1 MSLSTGTNAALRAA
15 AQRLRG
21 VDPMGFRGRVCQ
33 VVGLTVAAQGPA
45 SAIGELC
52 YLVPQ
57 RGRPGIPAE
66 VVGFRDSLTLLMPFG
81 ELEGVRP
88 GCEVMVSGHGFRVGV
103 GHGLLG
109 RVLDGLGR
117 PIDGHGPMVAQA
129 RRATKSAA
137 PHPLHRAVIDEA
149 LPVGV
154 RALDGFLTCGKGQR
168 MGIFSGSGVGKST
181 LLGMVARNTAADVS
195 VIALVGERGREVREF
210 IERDLGPEGLAK
222 SVVVVA
228 TSDQPA
234 LVRIQAAYTA
244 ATIAEFFRDNGSDV
258 VFLMDSVTRFAMAL
272 REVGLAIGE
281 PPATRGYTPSVFAT
295 LPKLLERAG
304 RAAEGSVTGFYTVL
318 IDGDDINEPVTDA
331 MRGLLDGHVL
341 LSRDLAARGQ
351 YPAVDILGSV
361 SRLMPAITDRRQQAS
376 AAHLRA
382 MLAVYREAQDLIS
395 VGAYRPGSSA
405 EIDAARAAVPQ
416 IVDFL
421 RQEVD
426 ESADF
431 ASTRDRLLSL
441 AQGAGAQEMP
451 HAGQPDLAIA
461 GAGGRS

>member
-1 MSLSTGTNAALRAA
+1 M
-15 AQRLRG
+15 
-21 VDPMGFRGRVCQ
+21 RGRVCQ
-33 VVGLTVAAQGPA
+33 VVGLTVGAHGPA

-52 YLVPQ
+52 YLVPH
-57 RGRPGIPAE
+57 RARPGIPAE
-66 VVGFRDSLTLLMPFG
+66 VVGFRDNLTLLMPFG
-81 ELEGVRP
+81 ELQGVGP
-88 GCEVMVSGHGFRVGV
+88 GCEVVVSGHGFRVGV
-103 GHGLLG
+103 GQGLLG

-117 PIDGHGPMVAQA
+117 PIDGQGPVVAQA
-129 RRATKSAA
+129 RRATRAAA
-137 PHPLHRAVIDEA
+137 PDPLQRPVIDEA

-210 IERDLGPEGLAK
+210 LDRDLGPAGLAR

-244 ATIAEFFRDNGSDV
+244 TTIAEFFRDRGADV
-258 VFLMDSVTRFAMAL
+258 VLLMDSITRFAMAL

-304 RAAEGSVTGFYTVL
+304 RAAAGSVTGFYTVL
-318 IDGDDINEPVTDA
+318 IDGDDLTEPVTDA

-341 LSRDLAARGQ
+341 LSRELAARGQ

-361 SRLMPAITDRRQQAS
+361 SRLMPAITDRQQQAS
-376 AAHLRA
+376 AARLRA
-382 MLAVYREAQDLIS
+382 MLAVYRDAQDLIS
-395 VGAYRPGSSA
+395 VGAYRPGSNP
-405 EIDAARAAVPQ
+405 EIDAARGAVPQ
-416 IVDFL
+416 ILAFL
-421 RQEVD
+421 RQDVE
-426 ESADF
+426 EAADF
-431 ASTRDRLLSL
+431 AATRERLLALSMSQAEPHTQRGAASAVAPGQL
-441 AQGAGAQEMP
+441 AAVASTT
-451 HAGQPDLAIA
+451 
-461 GAGGRS
+461 GGRL